1 MKTIFVETASTSK
14 LRYNKHIGFCQQNK
28 PAVVRMPQK
37 TSFVYKKI
45 QSRWFAP
52 IVGFFD
58 LESIIESV
66 SGCRNNPQK
75 AETRIIELHKPCS
88 YAMLFVGQDEVEPFH
103 FECESGAGIMSK
115 FVESLER
122 IAKKE
127 HNAKQR
133 NLYFNGEPPYSK
145 EDAEECWIC
154 EEALE
159 NTTENRTVLDH
170 CHFTGQ
176 FLGWAHNSCNI
187 NRKFLNYTPLFAHNL
202 SNYDLHHVILA
213 LQGSNMS
220 NTISIIPSTDE
231 KFIAIEIGVLVKMRP
246 DKNGVEKPV
255 YEHIRLLDSFRFMS
269 SSLDTLA
276 NNLPADEF
284 SLLENYFKDWPE
296 SSVQMLKQKGFFPY
310 NYIDSFPKLRETEL
324 PSREKWTNSLQQYQ
338 VSVTE
343 DEYEHALRVF
353 QAFKCKTIGEYYN
366 LYLKTDV
373 FLLAAIVLCFRK
385 VCYQTYGLDCCQY
398 YTASNLSGDAMLKI
412 CKAPLELLTDREQLD
427 MVEGLIR
434 GGVSSIY
441 NKRIS
446 VANNKYLPNFNPKE
460 PSTFIIM
467 IDANN
472 LYCGLMEKF
481 SLPLNDFE
489 FTDKQWD
496 SDLDPQFI
504 QKVLETPDDSD
515 VGYILEVDLS
525 YPDAHHDLHSDFPLA
540 PVKQQVE
547 PCWLG
552 DYQEELLTNMQRN
565 AHPRVISSFKLYSPR
580 RTIFYITRH

>member
-1 MKTIFVETASTSK
+1 
-14 LRYNKHIGFCQQNK
+14 
-28 PAVVRMPQK
+28 MPQK

-75 AETRIIELHKPCS
+75 AETRIIERHKPFS

-122 IAKKE
+122 IAKKV

-159 NTTENRTVLDH
+159 NTTEHRTVLDH

-176 FLGWAHNSCNI
+176 FLGWAHNTCNI

-202 SNYDLHHVILA
+202 SNCDLHHVILA

-220 NTISIIPSTDE
+220 NTISIIPSTDK
-231 KFIAIEIGVLVKMRP
+231 KFIAVEIGVLVKMRP
-246 DKNGVEKPV
+246 DKNGFDKPV

-324 PSREKWTNSLQQYQ
+324 PLREKWTNSLQQYQ

-412 CKAPLELLTDREQLD
+412 CKAPPWTSHRQGTVRYGRGVDPGRSEFYLQQENLGCQQQISPEFQSKRTFNIYSHDWREQSLWWHNGKVPVASQWFWVHRPT
-427 MVEGLIR
+427 MGLWSWATIHSESTGDSWR
-434 GGVSSIY
+434 QWCWIHFGSGLVIPRHTSWPSLWFPSS
-441 NKRIS
+441 S
-446 VANNKYLPNFNPKE
+446 SEAAGW
-460 PSTFIIM
+460 T
-467 IDANN
+467 
-472 LYCGLMEKF
+472 
-481 SLPLNDFE
+481 
-489 FTDKQWD
+489 
-496 SDLDPQFI
+496 
-504 QKVLETPDDSD
+504 VL
-515 VGYILEVDLS
+515 VRRLS
-525 YPDAHHDLHSDFPLA
+525 
-540 PVKQQVE
+540 
-547 PCWLG
+547 
-552 DYQEELLTNMQRN
+552 
-565 AHPRVISSFKLYSPR
+565 R
-580 RTIFYITRH
+580 RTLN

>member
-1 MKTIFVETASTSK
+1 
-14 LRYNKHIGFCQQNK
+14 
-28 PAVVRMPQK
+28 
-37 TSFVYKKI
+37 
-45 QSRWFAP
+45 
-52 IVGFFD
+52 
-58 LESIIESV
+58 
-66 SGCRNNPQK
+66 
-75 AETRIIELHKPCS
+75 
-88 YAMLFVGQDEVEPFH
+88 
-103 FECESGAGIMSK
+103 
-115 FVESLER
+115 
-122 IAKKE
+122 
-127 HNAKQR
+127 
-133 NLYFNGEPPYSK
+133 
-145 EDAEECWIC
+145 
-154 EEALE
+154 
-159 NTTENRTVLDH
+159 
-170 CHFTGQ
+170 
-176 FLGWAHNSCNI
+176 
-187 NRKFLNYTPLFAHNL
+187 
-202 SNYDLHHVILA
+202 
-213 LQGSNMS
+213 MS
-220 NTISIIPSTDE
+220 NTISIIPNTDE
-231 KFIAIEIGVLVKMRP
+231 KFIAVEIGVLVKMRP

-255 YEHIRLLDSFRFMS
+255 YEHIRLLDSFRFMA

-296 SSVQMLKQKGFFPY
+296 SSVQMLKQKSFFPY

-398 YTASNLSGDAMLKI
+398 YTASNLSGNAMLKI

-460 PSTFIIM
+460 PSTFIVM

-472 LYCGLMEKF
+472 LYGGIMEKF
-481 SLPLNDFE
+481 SLPFTDFE
-489 FTDKQWD
+489 FTDQQWD
-496 SDLDPQFI
+496 S
-504 QKVLETPDDSD
+504 
-515 VGYILEVDLS
+515 
-525 YPDAHHDLHSDFPLA
+525 
-540 PVKQQVE
+540 
-547 PCWLG
+547 
-552 DYQEELLTNMQRN
+552 
-565 AHPRVISSFKLYSPR
+565 
-580 RTIFYITRH
+580 